1 MTISIPREIMAQI
14 HHHLERAYP
23 EEGAGLLLGL
33 IVEDRKQVKGIL
45 PLPNVQEEAV
55 RHHRYLLS
63 AEGYLQA
70 ETEAE
75 RQGYIV
81 LGVFHSHPDHPE
93 QPSIYDRE
101 SAWPSFSYL
110 ITSVWA
116 GRAVD
121 SCSWI
126 LIEDRQEFHEEQV
139 EITD

>member
-1 MTISIPREIMAQI
+1 MTLSISREILAHI
-14 HHHLERAYP
+14 HLHLEGAYP

-33 IVEDRKQVKGIL
+33 VEEDRKKVKGIV
-45 PLPNVQEEAV
+45 PLPNIQEETV
-55 RHHRYLLS
+55 RHNRYLLS

-70 ETEAE
+70 ESEAE
-75 RQGYIV
+75 SQGSIV

-121 SCSWI
+121 SRSWI
-126 LIEDRQEFHEEQV
+126 LIEGQQEFHEEPL